1 MIGVLMKHLVV
12 CLFFV
17 VFLFGKSSLRLRKN
31 DLVFVVVERSFEGS
45 DKQLQKPNC
54 LTLALLASLASRG
67 SSGDG
72 LGLGDK
78 HGVDVGKNTTLGN
91 GDTAEELVELLVVA
105 HGKLNVTGHNAGLLV
120 VAGSVTGKLEDL
132 SSEVLKD
139 GSKVHRGTG
148 TDTGSELTLLQEAAD
163 TGHGE
168 LKSGLGALA
177 HGLSGVSSTSLSSFS
192 FSRHD

>member
-1 MIGVLMKHLVV
+1 MIK
-12 CLFFV
+12 
-17 VFLFGKSSLRLRKN
+17 RLA
-31 DLVFVVVERSFEGS
+31 
-45 DKQLQKPNC
+45 
-54 LTLALLASLASRG
+54 LTLTGLTLGSGGGSLL
-67 SSGDG
+67 
-72 LGLGDK
+72 LGALGDK
-78 HGVDVGKNTTLGN
+78 NGVDVGKNTTLGN